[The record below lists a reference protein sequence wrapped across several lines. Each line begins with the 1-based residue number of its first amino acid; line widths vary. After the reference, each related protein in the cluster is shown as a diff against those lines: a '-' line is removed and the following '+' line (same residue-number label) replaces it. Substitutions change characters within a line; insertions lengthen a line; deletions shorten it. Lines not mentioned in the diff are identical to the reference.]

1 MEIEVFITEHFCE
14 ALSGQAT
21 CFTTDASTR
30 ESIKHH
36 NTSING
42 FVSIDGNVIPFY
54 FSCIGMDG
62 AIGSTNNT
70 YRKII
75 KGLIPL
81 YVSTMLEKGE

>member
-1 MEIEVFITEHFCE
+1 MKIKVFITDTFCE
-14 ALSGQAT
+14 ALSKQST
-21 CFTTDASTR
+21 CFIADTSTR

-42 FVSIDGNVIPFY
+42 FVSIDENVIPFY

-62 AIGSTNNT
+62 AIGSTNNAH
-70 YRKII
+70 RKII

-81 YVSTMLEKGE
+81 YVSIMLDKGK